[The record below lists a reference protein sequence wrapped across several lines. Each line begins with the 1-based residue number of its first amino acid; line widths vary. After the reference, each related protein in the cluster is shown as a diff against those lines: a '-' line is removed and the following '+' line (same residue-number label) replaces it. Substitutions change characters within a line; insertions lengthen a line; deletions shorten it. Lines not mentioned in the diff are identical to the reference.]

1 MNIEKNT
8 NTEGFSLV
16 EVLVGIAIVAIA
28 LLGLAQ
34 LFTYSVM
41 SNSRAERMSGATFLA
56 QQQVDFHR
64 NLTADELGALSGATT
79 DELIDVNLDGSND
92 FRRVTQI
99 QQTGIFWE
107 IQVLVFSSE
116 QLDTDLSAL
125 VHDPQQYRVK
135 ASVNTIISR

>member
-1 MNIEKNT
+1 
-8 NTEGFSLV
+8 LV

-56 QQQVDFHR
+56 QQQVDIHR
-64 NLTADELGALSGATT
+64 NLTVDELTALSGGTN
-79 DELIDVNLDGSND
+79 DELIDVNLDGTMD
-92 FRRVTQI
+92 FRRITQI

-116 QLDTDLSAL
+116 QLDTDVSAL
-125 VHDPQQYRVK
+125 IQDPQRYRVK
-135 ASVNTIISR
+135 ANVNSIISR

>member
-1 MNIEKNT
+1 M
-8 NTEGFSLV
+8 V

-56 QQQVDFHR
+56 QQQVDIHR
-64 NLTADELGALSGATT
+64 NLTVDELTALSGGTN
-79 DELIDVNLDGSND
+79 DELIDVNLDGTMD
-92 FRRVTQI
+92 FRRITQV

-116 QLDTDLSAL
+116 QLDTDVSAL
-125 VHDPQQYRVK
+125 IQDPQQYRVK
-135 ASVNTIISR
+135 AQVNSIISR

>member
-1 MNIEKNT
+1 M
-8 NTEGFSLV
+8 V

-56 QQQVDFHR
+56 QQQVDIHR
-64 NLTADELGALSGATT
+64 NLTVDELTALSGGTN
-79 DELIDVNLDGSND
+79 DELIDVNLDGTMD
-92 FRRVTQI
+92 FRRITQI

-116 QLDTDLSAL
+116 QLDTDVSAL
-125 VHDPQQYRVK
+125 IQDPQRYRVK
-135 ASVNTIISR
+135 ANVNSIISR

>member
-1 MNIEKNT
+1 M
-8 NTEGFSLV
+8 V

-56 QQQVDFHR
+56 QQQVDIHR
-64 NLTADELGALSGATT
+64 NLTVDELTALSGGTT
-79 DELIDVNLDGSND
+79 DELIDVNLDGAMD
-92 FRRVTQI
+92 FRRITQV

-116 QLDTDLSAL
+116 QLDTDVSAL
-125 VHDPQQYRVK
+125 IQDPQQYRVK
-135 ASVNTIISR
+135 ANVNSIISR